1 MFEKMVLRR
10 IFKLKKEDVLNCFQ
24 KLHNEEVH
32 NCTLSQILLEWS
44 NQEGW
49 GQSGDVACM

>member
-1 MFEKMVLRR
+1 VFEKMVLRR